1 MAEVEGTAHR
11 AEMHEGLKSQF
22 DVIVDGRIVVRS
34 SGPDAFRI
42 PARCPT
48 CSRRPDCL

>member
-22 DVIVDGRIVVRS
+22 DVIVDGRIVFSKQRTGRFPYPGEV
-34 SGPDAFRI
+34 PDLLP
-42 PARCPT
+42 PA
-48 CSRRPDCL
+48 